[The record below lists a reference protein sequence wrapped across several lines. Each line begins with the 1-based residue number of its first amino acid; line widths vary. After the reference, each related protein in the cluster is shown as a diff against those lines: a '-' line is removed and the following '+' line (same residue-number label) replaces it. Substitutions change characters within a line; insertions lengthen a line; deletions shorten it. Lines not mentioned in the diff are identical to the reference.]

1 MFEYDPGMD
10 AREMPGKVSHAMD
23 DEQYTAGVAGEKC
36 IAELDNL
43 IERHYPAD
51 PRIVPE
57 ARHEAY
63 RFCADAGVSEEDC
76 ISLDLALGEALAN
89 AVRHGQQGSDEDREE
104 GVTLSMWS
112 YRDSVIAYVHDRG
125 PGFDPPLPPYVMP
138 SPTAE
143 YLGGRGLPLMDLL
156 SDAILV
162 CRGDAAEGGASVFL
176 VKRITGAG
184 HHLKCAA

>member
-1 MFEYDPGMD
+1 
-10 AREMPGKVSHAMD
+10 MD
-23 DEQYTAGVAGEKC
+23 DEQHTTGVADEKC
-36 IAELDNL
+36 IAVADDM

-57 ARHEAY
+57 ARREAH
-63 RFCADAGVSEEDC
+63 RFCLDAGVSEEDC
-76 ISLDLALGEALAN
+76 SSLDLALGEALAN
-89 AVRHGQQGSDEDREE
+89 AVRHGQQGSDAGREE

-112 YRDSVIAYVHDRG
+112 YRDSVITYVHDRG

-138 SPTAE
+138 ASNGD
-143 YLGGRGLPLMDLL
+143 YLSGRGLPLMDLL

-176 VKRITGAG
+176 VKRITEAG
-184 HHLKCAA
+184 HHLECVA